1 MTLYIYNNFSNYY
14 NRRVKRY
21 ATIAEYGSPSFTQA
35 NINFNPNDGVSTSLI
50 LGSTAQYHGTGDY
63 AIAVEDGEIVSRWFI
78 MEQSRDRAG
87 QFSVMLRRDLI
98 ADFYEEF
105 MASTTYLERGWI
117 TDTSNHLLFNNE
129 NYNANQIKTNETQLI
144 GKDKCMWLI
153 GYVDKPGKIVSTNED
168 GTEIETIP
176 DTFWNG
182 TEMTTNISGNI
193 DYDIEVPDW
202 NTWEFWSKF
211 ASGGAKKTAKATQ
224 NIDTTYYLYFGYYD
238 FYAYRQDKNGFI
250 STTETSIYAGM
261 DTSILRS
268 TYDRN
273 QKYWWINDYIEQYDA
288 IDASM
293 YSVLNADMTYKQY
306 QQLLEMDGKIVHCIA
321 PGEGQPEY
329 IRVSAKTS
337 NSYFGGSGVVKIT
350 ASSAPTAY
358 NKLAKISRDNG
369 ASVND
374 NTAYYNCST
383 PYTAIDIS
391 YQSLDT
397 LGIENYKWQ
406 TDQSGH
412 AHTVNEAY
420 DIFAIPISTDS
431 TLDVQVIDGE
441 GNIGHIAANK
451 ETGFIVAQSLIQQ
464 AGSGGYD
471 LQLVPY
477 GPIDDG
483 RISVSGKVVAFDCS
497 TLSLKFD
504 YSIVY
509 TQQNIARS
517 VIFWLTRNSIRHTL
531 NYSVANETTP
541 EAIKKA
547 NQLDI
552 YRLSSGD
559 YSAQFEFSPVR
570 NRGVSSFI
578 ADITYKPFAP
588 YLRVAPFFNGDG
600 LYGKEWN
607 DTRGLVCTNTNFS
620 VSRANNAWETY
631 ERNNL
636 NYQNAFNR
644 QIDTMDELHGIE
656 RGENI
661 MNAIVG
667 TIGSGAMVGS
677 MASGTGKLGAGLS
690 IGASVASLAGGI
702 ADIAISEQRYT
713 ISRDNAVAQHNENL
727 ANIKAMPNT
736 LSATGANTINNK
748 VFPLLVLYTCTD
760 AEREA
765 FTDTLHYYGMTI
777 NRLTTNIADYLNPQR
792 DETYIRGQ
800 LIRITA
806 NEDNHL
812 AYEIAQ
818 ELSRGIYL
826 SNSNT
831 IENQEED

>member
-63 AIAVEDGEIVSRWFI
+63 AVAVENGEIVSRWFI

-87 QFSVMLRRDLI
+87 QFSVILRRDLI

-117 TDTSNHLLFNNE
+117 TDTSNYLLFNNE

-153 GYVDKPGKIVSTNED
+153 GYVDKPGKVVSEA
-168 GTEIETIP
+168 GETIP
-176 DTFWNG
+176 DTFWKGN
-182 TEMTTNISGNI
+182 EMTTNISGNI
-193 DYDIEVPDW
+193 DYDMEVPNW
-202 NTWEFWSKF
+202 NSWEFWPKF
-211 ASGGAKKTAKATQ
+211 SSGGTKKTAKATQ
-224 NIDTTYYLYFGYYD
+224 NIDTTYYMYFSKGDD
-238 FYAYRQDKNGFI
+238 FYSYRQDKNGFQKTAESNVGFAGLTT
-250 STTETSIYAGM
+250 STLHT
-261 DTSILRS
+261 D
-268 TYDRN
+268 YDRTYKN
-273 QKYWWINDYIEQYDA
+273 LWAEDYVEQYDA
-288 IDASM
+288 IDADI
-293 YSVLNADMTYKQY
+293 YSTLKADMSYKQY
-306 QQLLEMDGKIVHCIA
+306 QQLLEMDGKIIYCVA
-321 PGEGQPEY
+321 PGEKQPTY
-329 IRVSAKTS
+329 IKVSAKAS
-337 NSYFGGSGVVKIT
+337 NAYLGGSGIVKIT
-350 ASSAPTAY
+350 ASSSPAGY
-358 NKLAKISRDNG
+358 NKLKSISATNG
-369 ASVND
+369 ATVND
-374 NTAYYNCST
+374 TSAYYNCST
-383 PYTAIDIS
+383 LYTAIDIS
-391 YQSLDT
+391 YQTLAT

-406 TDQSGH
+406 TDGTGH

-420 DIFAIPISTDS
+420 DIFAIPISTNPA
-431 TLDVQVIDGE
+431 LDIQTIDE
-441 GNIGHIAANK
+441 DGNVAHVAGNREA
-451 ETGFIVAQSLIQQ
+451 GFIVAQSLIQQ
-464 AGSGGYD
+464 AGGGGYD
-471 LQLVPY
+471 LQLSPY

-483 RISVSGKVVAFDCS
+483 RISVSGNTVSFDCS
-497 TLSLKFD
+497 SLSMKFD

-509 TQQNIARS
+509 TQQNVARS

-531 NYSVANETTP
+531 NYSIANETTP

-588 YLRVAPFFNGDG
+588 YLRVSPFFNEDG
-600 LYGKEWN
+600 LYGKEWG

-656 RGENI
+656 RSENI
-661 MNAIVG
+661 VNAIVG
-667 TIGSGAMVGS
+667 TVSSGAMVGS
-677 MASGTGKLGAGLS
+677 MASGTGKLGAGLTV
-690 IGASVASLAGGI
+690 GATVASLAGGI
-702 ADIAISEQRYT
+702 TDLVLNEQKYT
-713 ISRDNAVAQHNENL
+713 LSRDNAIATHNENL

-831 IENQEED
+831 IENYEED